1 MLLGLFCQIVL
12 SVMTMFYSV
21 ISRKQLLSLDGLYE
35 IELLSRST
43 EWLFGKRNLLFS
55 PLLREFCAAA

>member
-1 MLLGLFCQIVL
+1 
-12 SVMTMFYSV
+12 MTMFYSV
-21 ISRKQLLSLDGLYE
+21 ISRKRLLSLDGLYE

-43 EWLFGKRNLLFS
+43 EWLFGKGNLLFF